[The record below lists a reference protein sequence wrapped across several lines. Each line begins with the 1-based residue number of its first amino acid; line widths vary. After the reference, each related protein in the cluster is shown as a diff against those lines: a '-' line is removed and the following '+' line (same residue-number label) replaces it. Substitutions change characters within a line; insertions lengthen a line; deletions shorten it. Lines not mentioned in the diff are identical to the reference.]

1 MTNTWPATPFTVL
14 TPVVPGRV
22 HALGE
27 ALAELSRDGDDPFR
41 RVAETHF
48 ARFVVIAG
56 APWRYRD
63 LPRRTRPL
71 RMQYLLFTS
80 TANRRP
86 EDHVDDLRT
95 GLARHAD
102 AVWGHCIGYP
112 GRDRPAAFASYLL
125 RNQLPVHRWFAAY
138 DATVEEIRE
147 ALDLRRRHA
156 QLAKQVQKLDDLGL
170 QEAFRAEF
178 AKSGS

>member
-1 MTNTWPATPFTVL
+1 MSDTWPATPFTVL

-71 RMQYLLFTS
+71 RMQ
-80 TANRRP
+80 
-86 EDHVDDLRT
+86 
-95 GLARHAD
+95 
-102 AVWGHCIGYP
+102 
-112 GRDRPAAFASYLL
+112 
-125 RNQLPVHRWFAAY
+125 
-138 DATVEEIRE
+138 
-147 ALDLRRRHA
+147 
-156 QLAKQVQKLDDLGL
+156 
-170 QEAFRAEF
+170 
-178 AKSGS
+178 